1 MMMMSVLRKAVIV
14 LCCILVMQCRSD
26 TVTDGE
32 SESAARV
39 ILYKVSSNE
48 KIQWCILLEVKQCDL
63 CLTICKYIN
72 IHILIYFMSF
82 NEKDSGCSI
91 CCILSMNVVFVVI
104 PVSGIWINYYY
115 YYFACYKNK
124 LYCSH

>member
-48 KIQWCILLEVKQCDL
+48 KIQ
-63 CLTICKYIN
+63 
-72 IHILIYFMSF
+72 
-82 NEKDSGCSI
+82 
-91 CCILSMNVVFVVI
+91 
-104 PVSGIWINYYY
+104 
-115 YYFACYKNK
+115 
-124 LYCSH
+124 